1 MDIRYKEINS
11 EVKKYIKAIRTI
23 HEHTLK
29 DSISLWV
36 IFAAATFYGISNEF
50 LRIIAFSFGLYFYA
64 RIANSGDPS
73 LLKKSEY
80 ENLQKIKKTL
90 ISKVKALENEQNKK
104 TFMIRINDIHTKN
117 GRIFEKNKKSWFGIK
132 KIPHIFIASYLF
144 YMACFIDSLLSW

>member
-1 MDIRYKEINS
+1 MDVRYKEINS
-11 EVKKYIKAIRTI
+11 EIRKYIKAIRAI

-29 DSISLWV
+29 DSVSLWV
-36 IFAAATFYGISNEF
+36 IFAAATFHGISNEL

-90 ISKVKALENEQNKK
+90 ISNVKTLQNEKRK
-104 TFMIRINDIHTKN
+104 ETFILRINSIHNKN
-117 GRIFEKNKKSWFGIK
+117 GKIFERNKKSWFGIK
-132 KIPHIFIASYLF
+132 KIPHVFIASYLF
-144 YMACFIDSLLSW
+144 YMACFIDSVVSW